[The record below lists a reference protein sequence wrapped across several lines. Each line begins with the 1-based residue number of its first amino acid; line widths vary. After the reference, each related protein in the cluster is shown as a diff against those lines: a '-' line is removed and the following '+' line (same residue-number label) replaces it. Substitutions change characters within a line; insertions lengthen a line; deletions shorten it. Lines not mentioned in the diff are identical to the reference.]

1 MPRQGLR
8 TESIQPLPKSV
19 SKEEL
24 KAEVHA
30 EHASQGIAKVITFN
44 HEWTAEVCTKFHR
57 DPLNNTEVNLLMA
70 LEEK

>member
-30 EHASQGIAKVITFN
+30 EHASQGNPK
-44 HEWTAEVCTKFHR
+44 
-57 DPLNNTEVNLLMA
+57 LLHLIMNGPR
-70 LEEK
+70 